1 LLKKENAPMKLG
13 VNIDHI
19 ATLRQARKGFEPDPV
34 HAAVLCEM
42 AGADGIT
49 VHLRGDRRH
58 IQNRDVELLKK
69 TVSTRLNIEMAAT
82 SEMVEIAAGVQPW
95 QVTLVPERPN
105 EVTTEGGLDVVL
117 NAAHLSQTV
126 SRLSSH
132 NIRVSL
138 FVDPSLDNIRA
149 AHKVGAKAVE
159 INTNA
164 YATARSEA
172 DRARALKSV
181 DEAAK
186 LGHKLEL
193 GVLAGHALNY
203 RNVIAV
209 SKLDLIE
216 ELNIGHA
223 IMARAVF
230 VGLERAVAEMKAL
243 LG

>member
-1 LLKKENAPMKLG
+1 MKLG

-19 ATLRQARKGFEPDPV
+19 ATLRQARKGAEPDPV
-34 HAAVLCEM
+34 HAAVLCEL

-49 VHLRGDRRH
+49 VHLRADRRH
-58 IQNRDVELLKK
+58 IQGRDVELLKK

-105 EVTTEGGLDVVL
+105 EVTTEGGLDVIL
-117 NAAHLSQTV
+117 NSAHIAQTV
-126 SRLSSH
+126 SRLSAH
-132 NIRVSL
+132 NVRVSL

-149 AHKVGAKAVE
+149 AHKVGAQAVE

-172 DRARALKSV
+172 DRVHALRAV

-186 LGHKLEL
+186 MAHKLDL
-193 GVLAGHALNY
+193 GILAGHALNY
-203 RNVIAV
+203 RNVEPIV
-209 SKLDLIE
+209 GMRLIE

-223 IMARAVF
+223 IVARAVF

-243 LG
+243 LK

>member
-1 LLKKENAPMKLG
+1 MKLG

-19 ATLRQARKGFEPDPV
+19 ATLRQARKGTEPDPV
-34 HAAVLCEM
+34 HAAVLCEL

-58 IQNRDVELLKK
+58 IQTRDVELLKRMV
-69 TVSTRLNIEMAAT
+69 TTRLNIEMAAT
-82 SEMVEIAAGVQPW
+82 SEMVEISAGIQPW

-105 EVTTEGGLDVVL
+105 EVTTEGGLDVTIHS
-117 NAAHLSQTV
+117 AHLSQTT
-126 SRLSSH
+126 SRLAAH

-138 FVDPSLDNIRA
+138 FVDPALDHIRA
-149 AHKVGAKAVE
+149 AHKVGAHAIE

-164 YATARSEA
+164 YATARSET
-172 DRARALKSV
+172 DREHALRAV
-181 DEAAK
+181 EDAAK
-186 LGHKLEL
+186 LGHKLGL

-203 RNVIAV
+203 RNVGPIAAI
-209 SKLDLIE
+209 KLIE

-230 VGLERAVAEMKAL
+230 VGLERAVAEMKGL
-243 LG
+243 IQ

>member
-1 LLKKENAPMKLG
+1 MKLG

-34 HAAVLCEM
+34 HAAVYCEM

-58 IQNRDVELLKK
+58 IQIRDVEVLKK
-69 TVSTRLNIEMAAT
+69 AVSTRLNIEMAAT

-105 EVTTEGGLDVVL
+105 EVTTEGGLDVVI
-117 NAAHLSQTV
+117 NAAHLAQTV

-138 FVDPSLDNIRA
+138 FVDPSLDNVRS
-149 AHKVGAKAVE
+149 AHKVGAQAVE

-164 YATARSEA
+164 YATARTEA
-172 DRARALKSV
+172 DRVQALRAV
-181 DEAAK
+181 DDAAK
-186 LGHKLEL
+186 MAHKLGL

-203 RNVIAV
+203 RNVGPIADM
-209 SKLDLIE
+209 KLIE

-223 IMARAVF
+223 IIARAVF
-230 VGLERAVAEMKAL
+230 VGLERAVAEMRAL
-243 LG
+243 IR

>member
-1 LLKKENAPMKLG
+1 MKLG

-19 ATLRQARKGFEPDPV
+19 ATLRQARKGSEPDPV
-34 HAAVLCEM
+34 HAAVLCEL

-49 VHLRGDRRH
+49 VHLRADRRH
-58 IQNRDVELLKK
+58 IQGRDVELLKK
-69 TVSTRLNIEMAAT
+69 TVATRLNIEMAAT

-105 EVTTEGGLDVVL
+105 EVTTEGGLDVIL
-117 NAAHLSQTV
+117 NSAHIAQTV
-126 SRLSSH
+126 SRLSAH
-132 NIRVSL
+132 NVRVSL

-149 AHKVGAKAVE
+149 AHKVGAQAVE

-172 DRARALKSV
+172 DRVHALRAV

-186 LGHKLEL
+186 MAHKLDL
-193 GVLAGHALNY
+193 GILAGHALNY
-203 RNVIAV
+203 RNVEPIAGMR
-209 SKLDLIE
+209 LIE

-223 IMARAVF
+223 IIARAVF

-243 LG
+243 LK

>member
-1 LLKKENAPMKLG
+1 MKLG

-19 ATLRQARKGFEPDPV
+19 ATLRQARKGTEPDPV
-34 HAAVLCEM
+34 HAAVLCEL

-49 VHLRGDRRH
+49 VHLRADRRH
-58 IQNRDVELLKK
+58 IQGRDVELLKK
-69 TVSTRLNIEMAAT
+69 TVATRLNIEMAAT

-105 EVTTEGGLDVVL
+105 EVTTEGGLDVIL
-117 NAAHLSQTV
+117 NSAHIAQTV
-126 SRLSSH
+126 SRLSAH
-132 NIRVSL
+132 NVRVSL

-149 AHKVGAKAVE
+149 AHKVGAQAVE

-172 DRARALKSV
+172 DRVHALRAV

-186 LGHKLEL
+186 MAHKLDL
-193 GVLAGHALNY
+193 GILAGHALNY
-203 RNVIAV
+203 RNVEPIAGMR
-209 SKLDLIE
+209 LIE

-223 IMARAVF
+223 IVARAVF

-243 LG
+243 LK

>member
-1 LLKKENAPMKLG
+1 MKLG

-58 IQNRDVELLKK
+58 IQIRDVEVLKK
-69 TVSTRLNIEMAAT
+69 AVSTRLNIEMAAT

-105 EVTTEGGLDVVL
+105 EVTTEGGLDVVI
-117 NAAHLSQTV
+117 NAAHLTQTV

-138 FVDPSLDNIRA
+138 FIDPSLDNVRS
-149 AHKVGAKAVE
+149 AHKVGAHAVE

-164 YATARSEA
+164 YATARTEA
-172 DRARALKSV
+172 DRVQTLRAV
-181 DEAAK
+181 DDAAK
-186 LGHKLEL
+186 MAHKLGL
-193 GVLAGHALNY
+193 SVLAGHALNY
-203 RNVIAV
+203 RNVGPIAAMT
-209 SKLDLIE
+209 LIE

-223 IMARAVF
+223 IIARAVF
-230 VGLERAVAEMKAL
+230 VGLERAVAEMRAL
-243 LG
+243 IR

>member
-1 LLKKENAPMKLG
+1 MKLG

-19 ATLRQARKGFEPDPV
+19 ATLRQARKGAEPDPV
-34 HAAVLCEM
+34 HAAVLCEL

-49 VHLRGDRRH
+49 VHLRADRRH
-58 IQNRDVELLKK
+58 IQGRDVELLKK
-69 TVSTRLNIEMAAT
+69 TVATRLNIEMAAT

-105 EVTTEGGLDVVL
+105 EVTTEGGLDVIL
-117 NAAHLSQTV
+117 NSAHIAQTV
-126 SRLSSH
+126 SRLSAH
-132 NIRVSL
+132 NVRVSL

-149 AHKVGAKAVE
+149 AHKVGAQAVE

-172 DRARALKSV
+172 DRVHALRAV

-186 LGHKLEL
+186 MAHKLDL
-193 GVLAGHALNY
+193 GILAGHALNY
-203 RNVIAV
+203 RNVEPIAGMR
-209 SKLDLIE
+209 LIE

-223 IMARAVF
+223 IVARAVF

-243 LG
+243 LK

>member
-1 LLKKENAPMKLG
+1 MKLG

-58 IQNRDVELLKK
+58 IQIRDVEVLKK
-69 TVSTRLNIEMAAT
+69 AVSTRLNIEMAAT

-105 EVTTEGGLDVVL
+105 EVTTEGGLDVVI
-117 NAAHLSQTV
+117 NAAHLTQTV

-138 FVDPSLDNIRA
+138 FVDPSLDNVRS
-149 AHKVGAKAVE
+149 AHKAGAQAVE

-164 YATARSEA
+164 YATARTEA
-172 DRARALKSV
+172 DRVQALRAV
-181 DEAAK
+181 DDAAK
-186 LGHKLEL
+186 MAHKLGL
-193 GVLAGHALNY
+193 GVLAGHALSY
-203 RNVIAV
+203 RNVGPIADM
-209 SKLDLIE
+209 KLIE

-223 IMARAVF
+223 IIARAVF
-230 VGLERAVAEMKAL
+230 VGLERAVAEMRAL
-243 LG
+243 IR